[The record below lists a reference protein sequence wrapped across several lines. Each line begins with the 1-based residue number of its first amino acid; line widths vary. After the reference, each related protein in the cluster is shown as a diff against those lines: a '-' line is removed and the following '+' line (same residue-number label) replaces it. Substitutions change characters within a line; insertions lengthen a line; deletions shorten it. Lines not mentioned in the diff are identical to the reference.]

1 MERGVSAEAAAI
13 AREAQM
19 RSEASEAAR
28 IAYVTQA
35 RSFANAAPPL
45 SRWLPS
51 PHLSRQSHRAFVVQL
66 VRLGFRF
73 RRAWSSG
80 VWSMP

>member
-1 MERGVSAEAAAI
+1 MSAGVSGEAAAI

-35 RSFANAAPPL
+35 RTIRERRGSFIKMVVIL
-45 SRWLPS
+45 SLI
-51 PHLSRQSHRAFVVQL
+51 HI
-66 VRLGFRF
+66 
-73 RRAWSSG
+73 
-80 VWSMP
+80 